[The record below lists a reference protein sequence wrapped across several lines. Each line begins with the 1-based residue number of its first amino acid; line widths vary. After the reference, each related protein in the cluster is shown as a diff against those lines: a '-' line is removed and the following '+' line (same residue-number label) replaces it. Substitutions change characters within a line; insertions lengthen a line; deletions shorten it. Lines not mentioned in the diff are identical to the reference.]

1 KNDVLTISYLG
12 YNTQTIIIDN
22 QNNITVRLTED
33 TAKLDEVVVVAYGTQ
48 TKSSLTGS
56 VSSLNNDNLDEL
68 PYSRV
73 DQALQGKIAGVQ
85 IQNISSEVGEAPQ
98 ITIRGLSSISANS
111 SPLVVVDGF
120 PIADA
125 LEFINPSSIKSIEVL
140 KDASST
146 ALYGSR
152 GANGVILVT
161 TKNGSLTPTYSFKT
175 FTGFKRAYKQIDALD
190 AYEYTDMLLNERQTI
205 ENFEAAQNGTT
216 PSLLTYTDRERAQR
230 IVANETGGT
239 NWSEESQRSLTQI
252 KNYQLDISGGNSN

>member
-1 KNDVLTISYLG
+1 MKLRILSLLLFLCSF
-12 YNTQTIIIDN
+12 TIIAQTDTYTLKGKVVSEADN
-22 QNNITVRLTED
+22 MPIIGANVLVTAKSKGTSTDFDGNFTLEVTTDDVITVSYVGFNAQTFIISGQNNVTVQLSED
-33 TAKLDEVVVVAYGTQ
+33 LAKLDEVVVVAYGTQ
-48 TKSSLTGS
+48 KKSSLTGS
-56 VSSLNNDNLDEL
+56 VSSLDNENLDEL

-85 IQNISSEVGEAPQ
+85 IQNVSSEIGESPQ

-152 GANGVILVT
+152 
-161 TKNGSLTPTYSFKT
+161 
-175 FTGFKRAYKQIDALD
+175 
-190 AYEYTDMLLNERQTI
+190 
-205 ENFEAAQNGTT
+205 
-216 PSLLTYTDRERAQR
+216 
-230 IVANETGGT
+230 
-239 NWSEESQRSLTQI
+239 
-252 KNYQLDISGGNSN
+252 